1 MSVFLTQAEAD
12 ILLSMEKHRADDERR
27 RLPDTGGGLTVP
39 LISVDRAEL
48 FHLDIR
54 RGRMNLAKGT
64 MQNRARTTAVLA
76 RIDVG
81 GAPHRN
87 PDGEEPR
94 APTFIYIE
102 KDTVIVGRFQLS
114 VEEFADP
121 SDHWQTLLDFYA
133 FLQRDAA
140 AGIRTGAL
148 HMSEIDLLID
158 GYWRWLR
165 TGLPSGN

>member
-12 ILLSMEKHRADDERR
+12 ILLSMEKHRADDVSR

-54 RGRMNLAKGT
+54 RGRLNLAKGT
-64 MQNRARTTAVLA
+64 MQNRARTAAVLA

-87 PDGEEPR
+87 PDGEELSCPHIR
-94 APTFIYIE
+94 LYREGYGDRWAFPV
-102 KDTVIVGRFQLS
+102 DSSRFS
-114 VEEFADP
+114 DP
-121 SDHWQTLLDFYA
+121 SSHWQTLLDFMR
-133 FLQRDAA
+133 FCNVTQPP
-140 AGIRTGAL
+140 
-148 HMSEIDLLID
+148 EFEP
-158 GYWRWLR
+158 
-165 TGLPSGN
+165 GLFT